1 MSTKNILDL
10 ITATENPPSPW
21 LHISQSVEIAE
32 GISHDNDTS
41 PQLSLAARILV
52 SQVESYN
59 GHSQLEVRDKLSLE
73 EITSLLKELTEYYTS
88 ICINWSVY
96 CVMESD
102 GSGSFHIR
110 DYWDDDNPGKVKGQ
124 KDKLLFGFG
133 GV

>member
-1 MSTKNILDL
+1 MLTKNLLGLPTTIE
-10 ITATENPPSPW
+10 TPG
-21 LHISQSVEIAE
+21 LHISHSVEITDD
-32 GISHDNDTS
+32 ISRDRDTP
-41 PQLSLAARILV
+41 PQLSLLARILV
-52 SQVESYN
+52 SQVDSYN

-73 EITSLLKELTEYYTS
+73 EITSLLGELTAYYTC

-110 DYWDDDNPGKVKGQ
+110 DYWDDDNPGKVKGE
-124 KDKLLFGFG
+124 KDKLLFSFG